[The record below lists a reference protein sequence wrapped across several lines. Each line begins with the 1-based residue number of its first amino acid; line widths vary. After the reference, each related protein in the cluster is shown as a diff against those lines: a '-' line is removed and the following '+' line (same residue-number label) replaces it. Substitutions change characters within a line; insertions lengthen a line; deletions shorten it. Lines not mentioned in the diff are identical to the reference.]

1 MLLDNLRSEEV
12 TLFHGFEFR
21 RSFMEELGIDNPGPD
36 EDEDGTD
43 HPEEHDY
50 HIIMNEYING
60 RSYNLT
66 TNNSERLK
74 ILDSRLKNRQ
84 DLKY

>member
-1 MLLDNLRSEEV
+1 ML
-12 TLFHGFEFR
+12 TLFYGFEFR
-21 RSFMEELGIDNPGPD
+21 GSFMEELGIDNPGPD
-36 EDEDGTD
+36 ADEDGID

-66 TNNSERLK
+66 TENIERLK
-74 ILDSRLKNRQ
+74 ILDSRLENRQ

>member
-1 MLLDNLRSEEV
+1 
-12 TLFHGFEFR
+12 
-21 RSFMEELGIDNPGPD
+21 MEELGIDDPGPD
-36 EDEDGTD
+36 KDEDDGTD

>member
-1 MLLDNLRSEEV
+1 
-12 TLFHGFEFR
+12 
-21 RSFMEELGIDNPGPD
+21 MEELGIDDPGPD
-36 EDEDGTD
+36 EDDGND
-43 HPEEHDY
+43 HPEEHDH

-66 TNNSERLK
+66 TENVERLK

-84 DLKY
+84 DTNLIMNSQTNEILKSLQFV

>member
-1 MLLDNLRSEEV
+1 
-12 TLFHGFEFR
+12 
-21 RSFMEELGIDNPGPD
+21 MEELGIDDPGPD

-66 TNNSERLK
+66 TENIERLK
-74 ILDSRLKNRQ
+74 ILDSRLENRQ

>member
-1 MLLDNLRSEEV
+1 
-12 TLFHGFEFR
+12 
-21 RSFMEELGIDNPGPD
+21 MEELGIDNPGPD
-36 EDEDGTD
+36 ADEDGPD
-43 HPEEHDY
+43 HSEEHDY

-66 TNNSERLK
+66 TENTERLK

-84 DLKY
+84 DTATLDPNLFRRI

>member
-1 MLLDNLRSEEV
+1 
-12 TLFHGFEFR
+12 
-21 RSFMEELGIDNPGPD
+21 MEELGIDDPGPD
-36 EDEDGTD
+36 KDEDGTD

>member
-1 MLLDNLRSEEV
+1 
-12 TLFHGFEFR
+12 
-21 RSFMEELGIDNPGPD
+21 MEELGIDNPGPD

-66 TNNSERLK
+66 TENTERLK

-84 DLKY
+84 DTNLIMNSQTNEILKSLQFIEK

>member
-12 TLFHGFEFR
+12 TIFRGFEFR

-36 EDEDGTD
+36 DDEEGGND
-43 HPEEHDY
+43 HHEEHDY

-66 TNNSERLK
+66 TENSERLK
-74 ILDSRLKNRQ
+74 ILDARLKNR
-84 DLKY
+84 